1 MHPWKAYAR
10 ECVEERFSE
19 VRIAPI
25 QYRAASYVQNR
36 AVRSIV
42 HKICIMPIEEGRLSA
57 ILARLDRG
65 QAKFRFRGFSEVR
78 AALALV
84 AS

>member
-1 MHPWKAYAR
+1 MHPWKAYAP
-10 ECVEERFSE
+10 ECVEEGCSE

-25 QYRAASYVQNR
+25 QYRAASYVQNS
-36 AVRSIV
+36 AVPSIV
-42 HKICIMPIEEGRLSA
+42 RKIRIMPIEEGRLSA
-57 ILARLDRG
+57 VLARLDRG
-65 QAKFRFRGFSEVR
+65 QDNFRFKGFSEVR